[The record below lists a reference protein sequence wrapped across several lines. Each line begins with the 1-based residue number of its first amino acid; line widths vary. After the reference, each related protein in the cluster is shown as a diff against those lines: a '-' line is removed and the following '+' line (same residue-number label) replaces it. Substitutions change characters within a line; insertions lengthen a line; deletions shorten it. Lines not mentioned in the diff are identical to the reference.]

1 MANNRWGFPD
11 LGFGIGLRSVHFEHI
26 LKNNPT
32 IDWFE
37 VLSENYLD
45 TGGRPLH
52 ILDQVAERYPVVL
65 HGVSLNVGSTDP
77 LDFEFLKK
85 LKALGKRVNARWV
98 SDHLC
103 WTGVTGKNTHDLLPM
118 PYTDQA
124 LRHTIERVRNIQD
137 FLERPIALENASTYL
152 EFSASKWPES
162 EFISALAEEADC
174 GILLDVNNVYVSSF
188 NHGFDPKK
196 YIDRIPK
203 DRLVQM
209 HLAGHTNKGTH
220 ILDTHSDYVI
230 DNVWELYRYA
240 HRQLGGAST
249 LLEWDANIPAFD
261 VVHGEALKARRFR
274 EQEDKLMSAPELEE
288 IPAYGD

>member
-1 MANNRWGFPD
+1 M
-11 LGFGIGLRSVHFEHI
+11 
-26 LKNNPT
+26 
-32 IDWFE
+32 
-37 VLSENYLD
+37 
-45 TGGRPLH
+45 
-52 ILDQVAERYPVVL
+52 LDQVAERYPVVL
-65 HGVSLNVGSTDP
+65 HGVSLSVGSTDP
-77 LDFEFLKK
+77 IDFEYLKK

-103 WTGVTGKNTHDLLPM
+103 WTGVTGLNTHDLLPM

-162 EFISALAEEADC
+162 EFIAALAEEADC

-196 YIDRIPK
+196 YIDNIPK
-203 DRLVQM
+203 DRVVQM

-230 DNVWELYRYA
+230 NTVWELYRYA
-240 HRQLGGAST
+240 HRKLGGVAT
-249 LLEWDANIPAFD
+249 LLEWDANIPEFD
-261 VVHGEALKARRFR
+261 VVHGEALKARQFR
-274 EQEDKLMSAPELEE
+274 EQEDKKIPAPELEE
-288 IPAYGD
+288 VPAYGD

>member
-1 MANNRWGFPD
+1 MANRWGYPD
-11 LGFGIGLRSVHFEHI
+11 LGFGIGLRSVHFDYI
-26 LKNNPT
+26 LKNNPA

-52 ILDQVAERYPVVL
+52 VLDQVAERYPVVL
-65 HGVSLNVGSTDP
+65 HGVSLSVGSTDAVNFDY
-77 LDFEFLKK
+77 LRK
-85 LKALGKRVNARWV
+85 LKALAKRIKAHWI

-103 WTGVTGKNTHDLLPM
+103 WTGVTGLNTHDLLPM

-124 LRHTIERVRNIQD
+124 LRHTIERVKIIQD

-152 EFSASKWPES
+152 EFAASTWPES
-162 EFISALAEEADC
+162 EFLAAIAEQADC

-188 NHGFDPKK
+188 NHGFDPEA
-196 YIDRIPK
+196 YIDRIPR
-203 DRLVQM
+203 DRVVQM

-230 DNVWELYRYA
+230 ETVWKLYRYA
-240 HRQLGGAST
+240 HRRLGGVAT
-249 LLEWDANIPAFD
+249 LLEWDANIPEFD
-261 VVHGEALKARRFR
+261 IVHGEALKARRFR
-274 EQEDKLMSAPELEE
+274 EQEDSGTGRPEQHEVV
-288 IPAYGD
+288 AYGD